1 MISRARRTPFTEWWW
16 TVDRLLVGAVLTLM
30 LIGIVLLLAAS
41 PPVALRLGLDPFHF
55 VNKQALFLV
64 PAVAVMLLTSL
75 LSPRQV
81 RRLALAVFL
90 VSIVLVAATLV
101 IGPEIKGARRWL
113 NLFGVTLQPS
123 EFMKPALIVLTAW
136 AFSENGRRP
145 EMPAALLSFAMLG
158 VAILLLIRQPD
169 FGQTV
174 LLVLTWGALF
184 FIAGLRWIWVA
195 GFSSASALGLF
206 AAYKFIPHVTS
217 RLQRFFD
224 RGSGDTF
231 QIDTSLES
239 FLHGGWFGRGP
250 GEGTVKRILPDGHT
264 DFIYAVAAEE
274 FGLILCLIILALF
287 SFIVLRALSHALRE
301 EDAFTR
307 LAISG
312 LALLLGLQSAIAMAV
327 SLYLLPSKGMTLPF
341 VSYGGS
347 SLISLALGMGMLIA
361 LTRRRPQ
368 ARASAEA
375 EHASA
380 RESLR
385 HSAAA

>member
-1 MISRARRTPFTEWWW
+1 MISRAQRTPFTEWWW

-64 PAVAVMLLTSL
+64 PAVAVLLLTSL
-75 LSPRQV
+75 LNPRQV

-101 IGPEIKGARRWL
+101 VGPEIKGARRWL
-113 NLFGVTLQPS
+113 TLFHVALQPS
-123 EFMKPALIVLTAW
+123 EFMKPALIVLVAW
-136 AFSENGRRP
+136 AFSENGRHP
-145 EMPAALLSFAMLG
+145 EMPSIMLSFGMLG
-158 VAILLLIRQPD
+158 VAILLLIQQPD

-184 FIAGLRWIWVA
+184 FLAGLRWIWVA
-195 GFSSASALGLF
+195 GFSSVSVLGVF
-206 AAYKFIPHVTS
+206 AAYKLIPHVTN
-217 RLQRFFD
+217 RMQRFFD
-224 RGSGDTF
+224 PGSGDTF

-287 SFIVLRALSHALRE
+287 SFIVVRALMHALRE

-312 LALLLGLQSAIAMAV
+312 LALLFGLQSAIAMAV

-368 ARASAEA
+368 ARTSAEV
-375 EHASA
+375 EHAST
-380 RESLR
+380 RGL
-385 HSAAA
+385 HQSAAA

>member
-1 MISRARRTPFTEWWW
+1 MISRAERTPFTEWWW
-16 TVDRLLVGAVLTLM
+16 TVDRLLVGAILALM

-41 PPVALRLGLDPFHF
+41 PSVAIRLGIDPFHF
-55 VNKQALFLV
+55 VHKQAMFLA
-64 PAVAVMLLTSL
+64 PAILVMLATSM
-75 LSPRQV
+75 LSPRGV
-81 RRLALAVFL
+81 RRLALSIFL
-90 VSIVLVAATLV
+90 VSLVLVAATLA

-113 NLFGVTLQPS
+113 SVLGISVQPS
-123 EFMKPALIVLTAW
+123 EFMKPAFVVLTAW
-136 AFSENGRRP
+136 AFSESGRRP
-145 EMPAALLSFAMLG
+145 EMPATLLAFAMLF
-158 VAILLLIRQPD
+158 VTIPLLIMQPD
-169 FGQTV
+169 FGQTM
-174 LLVLTWGALF
+174 LLSVTWGALF
-184 FIAGLRWIWVA
+184 FLAGLRWAWTA
-195 GFSSASALGLF
+195 GFSAAAAAGVF
-206 AAYKFIPHVTS
+206 AAYKLIPHVTS

-239 FLHGGWFGRGP
+239 FMRGGWFGKGP

-287 SFIVLRALSHALRE
+287 SFIVLRALRHAMRE
-301 EDAFTR
+301 QDAFTR

-312 LALLLGLQSAIAMAV
+312 LALLFGLQSAIAMAV
-327 SLYLLPSKGMTLPF
+327 SLYLMPSKGMTLPF

-368 ARASAEA
+368 ARVSAEV
-375 EHASA
+375 EHATRPGLFA
-380 RESLR
+380 ESHAL
-385 HSAAA
+385 

>member
-1 MISRARRTPFTEWWW
+1 MP
-16 TVDRLLVGAVLTLM
+16 
-30 LIGIVLLLAAS
+30 
-41 PPVALRLGLDPFHF
+41 
-55 VNKQALFLV
+55 
-64 PAVAVMLLTSL
+64 
-75 LSPRQV
+75 
-81 RRLALAVFL
+81 
-90 VSIVLVAATLV
+90 SI
-101 IGPEIKGARRWL
+101 
-113 NLFGVTLQPS
+113 
-123 EFMKPALIVLTAW
+123 M
-136 AFSENGRRP
+136 
-145 EMPAALLSFAMLG
+145 LSFGMLG
-158 VAILLLIRQPD
+158 AAILLLIQQPD
-169 FGQTV
+169 FGQKV

-184 FIAGLRWIWVA
+184 FLAGLRWIWVA
-195 GFSSASALGLF
+195 GFSSVSVLGVF
-206 AAYKFIPHVTS
+206 AAYKLIPHVTN
-217 RLQRFFD
+217 RMQRFFD
-224 RGSGDTF
+224 PGSGDTF

-287 SFIVLRALSHALRE
+287 SFIVVRALMHALRE

-312 LALLLGLQSAIAMAV
+312 LALLFGLQSAIAMAV

-368 ARASAEA
+368 ARTSAEV
-375 EHASA
+375 EHAST
-380 RESLR
+380 RGLH